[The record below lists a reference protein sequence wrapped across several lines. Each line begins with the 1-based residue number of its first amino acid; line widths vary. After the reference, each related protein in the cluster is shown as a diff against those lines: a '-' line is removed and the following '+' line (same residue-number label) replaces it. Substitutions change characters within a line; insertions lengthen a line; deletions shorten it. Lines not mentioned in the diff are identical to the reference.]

1 LPEPAVAIIRPHATP
16 PKPVFVPA
24 AIARQRAS
32 FAAHGRRMNAKR
44 NAPRTIR
51 LF

>member
-1 LPEPAVAIIRPHATP
+1 VAIVRGHAAR

-32 FAAHGRRMNAKR
+32 FAAHGKRMQAKR
-44 NAPRTIR
+44 ARPRTIR
-51 LF
+51 LA